1 MKLKSKNPNPPIS
14 VLIFSAFDS
23 NLKISIPHFPDTFAL
38 VVDQNLE
45 DLDPTFFSGAIY
57 SSFITKNRLKNAFED
72 PATAGSAL
80 HPTWVRM

>member
-45 DLDPTFFSGAIY
+45 
-57 SSFITKNRLKNAFED
+57 
-72 PATAGSAL
+72 
-80 HPTWVRM
+80 V